1 MNSYYIQ
8 ELEQDYNNLRNLYTS
23 MLDAGVYDRNPQRQ
37 KEDQQRLKNLL
48 NKIFEEKEAAE

>member
-23 MLDAGVYDRNPQRQ
+23 MLDGGVYDRNPQRQ